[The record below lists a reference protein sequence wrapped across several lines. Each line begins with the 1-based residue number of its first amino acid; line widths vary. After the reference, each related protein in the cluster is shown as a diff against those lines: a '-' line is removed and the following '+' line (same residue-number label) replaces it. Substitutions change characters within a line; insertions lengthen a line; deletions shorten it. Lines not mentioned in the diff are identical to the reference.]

1 MKKSKCFLLG
11 IAIGSL
17 AMSNILLAD
26 ERSEIKQRI
35 EALRVEAKELAS
47 HGKEDEASERMKM
60 VRELSARLRMLA
72 EPQAEGVNR
81 AENREREEMLHQLA
95 RRVDQLRAAAAH
107 LKEAE
112 MPDMAHEVG
121 RRAEEVENK
130 LRAEK
135 ERFAIEIERREGKK
149 VREKM
154 PPIMA
159 QRQGKDEAARDDQE
173 AWGRRVKEELARHA
187 EALGD
192 VRAEH
197 EKMRR
202 ELKELRAL
210 IERMKSE
217 TKGMEEPRK
226 ERGHRD

>member
-1 MKKSKCFLLG
+1 MKKSKCLLLG
-11 IAIGSL
+11 IAIGAL
-17 AMSNILLAD
+17 TMSNISLAD
-26 ERSEIKQRI
+26 ERAEIKQKI
-35 EALRVEAKELAS
+35 EALRIEARELAGR
-47 HGKEDEASERMKM
+47 GKEDEASERMKM
-60 VRELSARLRMLA
+60 VRELSARLRLLA
-72 EPQAEGVNR
+72 EPQGEGLKR
-81 AENREREEMLHQLA
+81 TESREREEILHQLA
-95 RRVDQLRAAAAH
+95 RRVDQLRAAAQH

-135 ERFAIEIERREGKK
+135 ERFAVEIERREGRN

-159 QRQGKDEAARDDQE
+159 QRQANEQAAREEHE
-173 AWGRRVKEELARHA
+173 AWGRRVKEELAHHA
-187 EALGD
+187 EAMGD
-192 VRAEH
+192 VRAEQ

-202 ELKELRAL
+202 ELKELRDL

-217 TKGMEEPRK
+217 MKGKEETRK
-226 ERGHRD
+226 DRGHRD